1 MIEHLIG
8 GGVHGLFF
16 LGSTSEVVFHDE
28 ATRDRI
34 LEHAVAVVAGRLP
47 VLAGV
52 VDPTTERVIGHAR
65 RAAAIGVDAVVV
77 TAPFYTRTSAAE
89 TVEHFRYV
97 ADGSPVPV
105 VAYDLP
111 VSVHSKLSRDTV
123 TTLAREGAIVGLKD
137 SSGDGGGLRYVIS
150 DMADR
155 PDFFCMTGGE
165 LDVDAALLMG
175 AHGQRGPSRLCAAV
189 SGGAAGQLGGG
200 AGRAGAAVPAVRDR
214 VVRGAAHQCRGE
226 RRGWV
231 QDGDAGD
238 GDHRGQY
245 DGAAAAK
252 FECRGSGAGGGDLA
266 RGGVVVGDAANG
278 TFLEWNVLSKLFL
291 SSFGA
296 DCRREH
302 DAGCQERTRPWPN
315 KSASLMATPTN
326 IPWRSGVQSSARCF
340 STG

>member
-65 RAAAIGVDAVVV
+65 RAAAIGVDGVVV

-175 AHGQRGPSRLCAAV
+175 AHGVVPGLGNVDPAGYVRLYQAARQGNWAVARAEQVRLCRLFEIVWCGVPRTSAGASGVGGFKTAMRAV
-189 SGGAAGQLGGG
+189 GIIATNTMARPQRSLNAEE
-200 AGRAGAAVPAVRDR
+200 AGRVEEIL
-214 VVRGAAHQCRGE
+214 RG
-226 RRGWV
+226 
-231 QDGDAGD
+231 
-238 GDHRGQY
+238 
-245 DGAAAAK
+245 
-252 FECRGSGAGGGDLA
+252 
-266 RGGVVVGDAANG
+266 VG
-278 TFLEWNVLSKLFL
+278 LL
-291 SSFGA
+291 
-296 DCRREH
+296 
-302 DAGCQERTRPWPN
+302 
-315 KSASLMATPTN
+315 
-326 IPWRSGVQSSARCF
+326 
-340 STG
+340 